1 MAVIGGLALV
11 SGCWVVYI
19 SFIGGGDGFCR
30 SFAGLW
36 FAGFCGSLVFQW
48 VGVYFGDFGW
58 LIFYS
63 FFFFFKVV
71 LGGGGLYLWV
81 VAKDC
86 ACVRWC

>member
-1 MAVIGGLALV
+1 MVVIGGLALV

-30 SFAGLW
+30 SFAG
-36 FAGFCGSLVFQW
+36 FYGSLVFQW

-63 FFFFFKVV
+63 FFF
-71 LGGGGLYLWV
+71 
-81 VAKDC
+81 
-86 ACVRWC
+86 